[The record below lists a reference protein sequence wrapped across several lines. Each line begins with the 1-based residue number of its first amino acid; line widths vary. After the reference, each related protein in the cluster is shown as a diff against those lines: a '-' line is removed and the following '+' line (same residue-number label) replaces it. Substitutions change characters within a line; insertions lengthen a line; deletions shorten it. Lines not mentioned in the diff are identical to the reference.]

1 MAGDWESTFKTWA
14 QAPSQTE
21 RDKCANAERAIRNAI
36 GSSKALADREISI
49 FAQGS
54 YRNRTNVRADSDV
67 DICICCH
74 DSFFF
79 DLPDGLTAERLG
91 ISTPAKYGYAQFK
104 DDVQQALEDHFKE
117 ASIQRGD
124 KAFDVH
130 ENTYRIA
137 ADAVA
142 AFEYRWYDEN
152 GGYATGTSFKPDS
165 GGRIVNWPEQNYAN
179 GIEKNDRTGKS
190 FKGVVRIMKTLR
202 NAMADA
208 GHESAEAMSSF
219 LIECLIWNVPDEGF
233 SHATWEGDV
242 RYAIVYL
249 YQATQQAST
258 CKEWGEI
265 NELKYLFHSKQPW
278 TREGVNGFLADAWH
292 YLGFG

>member
-1 MAGDWESTFKTWA
+1 
-14 QAPSQTE
+14 
-21 RDKCANAERAIRNAI
+21 
-36 GSSKALADREISI
+36 
-49 FAQGS
+49 
-54 YRNRTNVRADSDV
+54 VRADSDV

-74 DSFFF
+74 ESLFF
-79 DLPDGLTAERLG
+79 DLPDGLTAEQVS

-104 DDVQQALEDHFKE
+104 SDVQRALEDHFKK
-117 ASIQRGD
+117 ASIRRGD

-142 AFEYRWYDEN
+142 AFEYRRYDES
-152 GGYATGTSFKPDS
+152 GGYITGTSFKPDS

-202 NAMADA
+202 NAMADT

-233 SHATWEGDV
+233 SHETWEEDV
-242 RYAIVYL
+242 RYAIVHL
-249 YQATQQAST
+249 YQATRQAST

-265 NELKYLFHSKQPW
+265 NELKYLFRSKQPW
-278 TREGVNGFLADAWH
+278 TREGVNAFLADAWR
-292 YLGFG
+292 YLGFS